1 MEEKEKKN
9 LNYGVLANGIGRE
22 IDVANPNP
30 SGGYGWSYDSST
42 KTITITNP
50 DDYTLTGYTTENKVV
65 VEPLYYTT
73 VPFNIILQQV
83 NINVSAT
90 SKTSPIAIK
99 GGAFCR
105 LLLYDQSYLWSGS
118 QAAGV
123 NVALNSTVEIDE
135 LLPDRAYHLVVYGGS
150 SAACIGA
157 NYGESFGNI
166 TIKDIYLDLY
176 YGYSGSGMGYA
187 NDYSHSIKSGK
198 IHIQG
203 GGERWIAPSPS
214 NSNVLGSGI
223 IGDEIEFSDG
233 IVYAQ
238 GTKQGAILLSSTL
251 HCNKII
257 RINTKAQVYAY
268 GMDYESIGIGT
279 GSQPSSGYTN
289 SIVIDGGTVTAYGGR
304 EAVGIGVH
312 RDGVLDKI
320 EINRG
325 IVNAYGGSKAPGI
338 GSYHRE
344 FYGDNG
350 KVLEI
355 ALSDQ
360 ANVIAKAGDSLVYD
374 IGDASGTNL
383 YSELYSGMYTG
394 LYSGELSGTYQGKL
408 SGLFEGEIKREYTK
422 RIACKLSGNYTGMA
436 TGRYSGL
443 FIGKFS
449 GYIKRSQTLS

>member
-65 VEPLYYTT
+65 VEPQYDTKE
-73 VPFNIILQQV
+73 PFNIILQGV

-105 LLLYDQSYLWSGS
+105 LLLYGHSDLHSGS

-123 NVALNSTVEIDE
+123 NVALSSTVEIDE

-150 SAACIGA
+150 NAACIGA
-157 NYGESFGNI
+157 NYGEGFGNI

-176 YGYSGSGMGYA
+176 YGHSGSGMGYA
-187 NDYSHSIKSGK
+187 NDYSNSIKSGK

-203 GGERWIAPSPS
+203 GGERWIRPYGSS
-214 NSNVLGSGI
+214 VWGSGI

-233 IVYAQ
+233 MVYAH
-238 GTKQGAILLSSTL
+238 GTNQGAILLSSTP

-257 RINTKAQVYAY
+257 RINNKAQVYAY
-268 GMDYESIGIGT
+268 GVNSGSIGIGT

-289 SIVIDGGTVTAYGGR
+289 SIVIDGGMVTAYGGQG
-304 EAVGIGVH
+304 AVGMGVH
-312 RDGVLDKI
+312 DNGIMNKI
-320 EINRG
+320 EINKG
-325 IVNAYGGSKAPGI
+325 IVTAYGGSKAPGI
-338 GSYHRE
+338 GSYNE
-344 FYGDNG
+344 YFNG

-408 SGLFEGEIKREYTK
+408 SGLFEGEIKREYTR

>member
-65 VEPLYYTT
+65 VEPQYDTKE
-73 VPFNIILQQV
+73 PFNIILQGV
-83 NINVSAT
+83 DINLSAAP
-90 SKTSPIAIK
+90 KTSPIAIK

-105 LLLYDQSYLWSGS
+105 LLLYSHSNLQSGS

-123 NVALNSTVEIDE
+123 NVALNSTVEIDT
-135 LLPDRAYHLVVYGGS
+135 LLPDRITKLDICGGER
-150 SAACIGA
+150 AACIGA
-157 NYGESFGNI
+157 NYRESFGNI
-166 TIKDIYLDLY
+166 TIKDFYLNLY
-176 YGYSGSGMGYA
+176 YGNSGSGMGYA
-187 NDYSHSIKSGK
+187 NGYSNSIKSGK

-203 GGERWIAPSPS
+203 GGERWIGPYGSS
-214 NSNVLGSGI
+214 VWGSGI

-238 GTKQGAILLSSTL
+238 GTKQGAILLSSAP

-257 RINTKAQVYAY
+257 RINNKAQVYAY
-268 GMDYESIGIGT
+268 GVNSGSIGIGT

-289 SIVIDGGTVTAYGGR
+289 SIVIDGGMVTAYGGQG
-304 EAVGIGVH
+304 AVGMGVH
-312 RDGVLDKI
+312 DNGIMNKI
-320 EINRG
+320 EINKG
-325 IVNAYGGSKAPGI
+325 IVTAYGGSKAPGI
-338 GSYHRE
+338 GSYNE
-344 FYGDNG
+344 YFNG

-408 SGLFEGEIKREYTK
+408 SGLFEGEIKREYTR

>member
-73 VPFNIILQQV
+73 VPFNIILQSV
-83 NINVSAT
+83 TIDVSAKL
-90 SKTSPIAIK
+90 KTSPITIK
-99 GGAFCR
+99 GSAFCR

-135 LLPDRAYHLVVYGGS
+135 LLPDRAYHLVVYGGDQ
-150 SAACIGA
+150 AACIGA
-157 NYGESFGNI
+157 NQGESFGNI

-176 YGYSGSGMGYA
+176 YGDSGSGMGYA
-187 NDYSHSIKSGK
+187 TEYSGTIRSGR

-203 GGERWIAPSPS
+203 GGERWIAPSGS
-214 NSNVLGSGI
+214 SVWGSGI

-233 IVYAQ
+233 VVRVH
-238 GTKQGAILLSSTL
+238 GTGYGAILLGSVP

-257 RINTKAQVYAY
+257 QISNKAQVYAY
-268 GMDYESIGIGT
+268 GVNSGSIGIGT

-289 SIVIDGGTVTAYGGR
+289 SIVIDGGMVTAYGGQG
-304 EAVGIGVH
+304 AVGMGVH
-312 RDGVLDKI
+312 DNGIMNKI
-320 EINRG
+320 EINKG
-325 IVNAYGGSKAPGI
+325 IVTAYGGSKAPGI
-338 GSYHRE
+338 GSYNE
-344 FYGDNG
+344 YFNG

-408 SGLFEGEIKREYTK
+408 SGLFEGEIKREYTR